1 MAVSNE
7 IRRCRR
13 CRETPA
19 GMITTLEPCYSP
31 TKRHPV
37 EPFRCKHPER
47 IRSTNDKQDRE
58 RVEIYTL
65 PKEGEEEEFTGN
77 GYPASGA
84 RIATLRSEEQRRGA
98 EGEVM
103 MGGKGKE
110 LRRGRTPPTK
120 KWRES

>member
-37 EPFRCKHPER
+37 EPFRCKPR
-47 IRSTNDKQDRE
+47 NGSDPLTTNKIGKGSRQRCEDRDLAIGG
-58 RVEIYTL
+58 RVG
-65 PKEGEEEEFTGN
+65 GEEEG
-77 GYPASGA
+77 
-84 RIATLRSEEQRRGA
+84 RGA